1 MTPRAG
7 MERCR
12 WKVDGIAIAIL
23 KAPDSR
29 SGSLVRQFA
38 PSVTV
43 AWPSD
48 AGHRSVTDSP

>member
-23 KAPDSR
+23 KAPDGR